1 MWGFVRGD
9 DPPEGWLYT
18 SGSLPV
24 GFTVVEGTYVT
35 IQASSAD
42 LLFAAARALE
52 PAR

>member
-9 DPPEGWLYT
+9 DPPAGSLYT
-18 SGSLPV
+18 SGPPI
-24 GFTVVEGTYVT
+24 GFTVVDDTYVT

-42 LLFAAARALE
+42 LLLAAARALG